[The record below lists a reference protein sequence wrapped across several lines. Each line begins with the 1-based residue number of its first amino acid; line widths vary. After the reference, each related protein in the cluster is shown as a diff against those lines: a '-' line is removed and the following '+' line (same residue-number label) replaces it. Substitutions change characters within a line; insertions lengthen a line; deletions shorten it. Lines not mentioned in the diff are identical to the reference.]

1 MEASQACIVRCLQFS
16 SHPDCPRPKGN
27 PLTNSAEQYYLL
39 IVWPPQGEMVE
50 IAGMLPHDSPIRN
63 SVQAKTVATLYN
75 SLQHPP
81 ESYLG
86 EKHQYRTADGSYHVR
101 NS

>member
-1 MEASQACIVRCLQFS
+1 
-16 SHPDCPRPKGN
+16 
-27 PLTNSAEQYYLL
+27 
-39 IVWPPQGEMVE
+39 MVE

-63 SVQAKTVATLYN
+63 AVQAKTVTTLYN

-81 ESYLG
+81 ASYLG

-101 NS
+101 NTR

>member
-1 MEASQACIVRCLQFS
+1 
-16 SHPDCPRPKGN
+16 
-27 PLTNSAEQYYLL
+27 
-39 IVWPPQGEMVE
+39 MVE

-101 NS
+101 TH